1 MEHFKE
7 LVIRLQTLTIES
19 GQVDPARQIFSLASD
34 NPLTNSSVSVEFAI
48 LKQKA
53 VLDITILEKFQILA
67 LLRNL
72 YGLQTRLDIF
82 WDRFNTNIAVPGLDD
97 WNRYYESL
105 MLDQF
110 FFIHKPAAKKKFEV
124 NYAFFSDLR
133 AIIQWRE
140 ELLLGFIEEIEN
152 FIAIGEAE
160 DIEVEDMPE
169 SSHAVNSMPLFS
181 VAHQQQIFDALLDF
195 FMPDDRDELREIIFE
210 QIAPSGKLMFI
221 GNGNQLADAF
231 KQLIEANLI
240 TGCSKRQLEKWI
252 TETFEYQYKNSVRAF
267 TPRYLNGIISSE
279 SRLCQSPILDVR
291 KKDDILTVVPLL
303 RNKKQKNR

>member
-7 LVIRLQTLTIES
+7 LVIRLQTLNIKSRPGDTVGEPYS
-19 GQVDPARQIFSLASD
+19 VASD
-34 NPLTNSSVSVEFAI
+34 NPLTKSSVSVEFGI

-53 VLDITILEKFQILA
+53 ILDITILEKSQILA

-82 WDRFNTNIAVPGLDD
+82 WDRFNTNITVPGLDD

-105 MLDQF
+105 MLDQI
-110 FFIHKPAAKKKFEV
+110 FFIHKPAVKKKVEV
-124 NYAFFSDLR
+124 DYTFFSDLR

-140 ELLLGFIEEIEN
+140 ELLLEFIEEIEN
-152 FIAIGEAE
+152 FIAIEESE

-195 FMPDDRDELREIIFE
+195 FMPEDRDELREMIFE
-210 QIAPSGKLMFI
+210 QIAPTEKLMFI

-252 TETFEYQYKNSVRAF
+252 TETFEYQYKNSVRLF

>member
-1 MEHFKE
+1 MKHFKE
-7 LVIRLQTLTIES
+7 LVIRLQTLNIDYNAGINDAYRLVSE
-19 GQVDPARQIFSLASD
+19 
-34 NPLTNSSVSVEFAI
+34 NPLTSTSVSVEFAI

-53 VLDITILEKFQILA
+53 IIDITTLEKSQILA

-105 MLDQF
+105 MLDQI
-110 FFIHKPAAKKKFEV
+110 FFIHKPTVKKKV
-124 NYAFFSDLR
+124 DVDYAFFSDLR

-140 ELLLGFIEEIEN
+140 ELLLDFIEEIEN
-152 FIAIGEAE
+152 FIAIEE
-160 DIEVEDMPE
+160 YEEVEVEDIPE
-169 SSHAVNSMPLFS
+169 SSHAVSSIPLFS

-195 FMPDDRDELREIIFE
+195 FVPEDRDELKEIIFE
-210 QIAPSGKLMFI
+210 QIAPSEKLMFI

-252 TETFEYQYKNSVRAF
+252 TETFEYQYKNSVRSF

-291 KKDDILTVVPLL
+291 KKDDHLTVIPLL